1 MHELSLFGPVHLT
14 GSDGRPVLSVLKQ
27 PKRIA
32 LLAFLATAPSS
43 ARTREEVLDV
53 LWHDADREK
62 ARHALSQAVYY
73 VRRSLGKDVIL
84 NGGEVLSLNPD
95 AIRTDVDAFL
105 RALEEGR
112 LREALDL
119 YRGDLL
125 HGFVLDSEAEVDR
138 WLDGARERLHQRALE
153 ATDLLSR
160 QAERGADLR
169 GAISWAERGVS
180 LSPLREAPMRR
191 LLSLLMAVAEPVRAR
206 ETLERFRVGLLDALD
221 MEPSPETLAI
231 VLSPPADPAETRK
244 TPPVTTAPPAP
255 PTAVPSAP
263 ALAGPKP
270 DGLEPPISNASPRA
284 SFRLPRLWRRPAAVV
299 GVLSLLGVGAYGIS
313 RATQPL
319 PADAMT
325 TSRQR
330 VGVFPFSYGGRPDL
344 AYLAEGLPEL
354 LSISAS
360 GLAEVTTVD
369 PRVLSRGLA
378 SEGGPAGVEEARRI
392 ARKYGADHYVI
403 GSVLE
408 AGGQIQVSAE
418 FHDTEGNRVVTVSER
433 AQQEIDL
440 FQLVDDLVRRLVASE
455 AFPNSSQLERAAAL
469 TTSSLPAFRD
479 FLQGERMFRAG
490 LFHDAT
496 HAFDAATREDSTF
509 ALAFY
514 RGAVASLWSHEAD
527 FDAARAKLAK
537 ARAYRSRVSELEGLL
552 FDALNEF
559 LEGHLFGAEVLYE
572 SVLAR
577 QPENLEALFQLGETR
592 FHYGGLRGQA
602 VAESEEQWRRILAI
616 DPDDRAALIHL
627 SAVAAREGDPG
638 LDTLEAHLTTL
649 GADSVAVPQIR
660 ALRVFAS
667 GSEREKA
674 AFVAGMRRLPMEA
687 VTSTASYVARYLR
700 DIAAADRIVR
710 VLTAETRPAADR
722 VEGYSVLAY
731 LELARGR
738 TAAAE
743 RALSAVGALD
753 PASADLHRLVLST
766 LPNVALKPRSGGT
779 LLEVPLGVS
788 SGPHRATPANFD
800 GSIRSG
806 LVVYGRALA
815 YAKAGG
821 EDGALLAAS
830 RTLLED
836 ASPEARSFLEVL
848 HTPSAPRDGCS
859 VRRMPQPATNS
870 PRRLPGWS
878 GGTRT
883 FASPGCAASRASG
896 SCSRGWSSGRAA
908 RNVRRTS
915 SGRWWR
921 IPPPR
926 CPTSGRASSA
936 SPRSGSRRATPRPR
950 RPPTRPSSTSGPA
963 RTTRRFRWSPNSGVG
978 WRRCSL
984 PEPPVRQPPRRRT
997 LAPPIERRPVLRAP
1011 RSRWSPRTHVVGRKG
1026 RNTKQDA
1033 PGSPCA
1039 TGTPEGACTPGVGLE
1054 PTTL

>member
-1 MHELSLFGPVHLT
+1 M
-14 GSDGRPVLSVLKQ
+14 
-27 PKRIA
+27 
-32 LLAFLATAPSS
+32 
-43 ARTREEVLDV
+43 

-62 ARHALSQAVYY
+62 ARHALSQAMYY
-73 VRRSLGKDVIL
+73 LRRSLGKDVIR
-84 NGGEVLSLNPD
+84 NGGEVLALNPHV
-95 AIRTDVDAFL
+95 IRTDVAAFL

-112 LREALDL
+112 LGEALDL

-169 GAISWAERGVS
+169 WAISWAERGVS
-180 LSPLREAPMRR
+180 LSPFREAPMRR

-270 DGLEPPISNASPRA
+270 DGLEPRISSVAS
-284 SFRLPRLWRRPAAVV
+284 RLLPAPPPLAQARGGGGRSVV
-299 GVLSLLGVGAYGIS
+299 LGVGAYGIS

-848 HTPSAPRDGCS
+848 AHALG
-859 VRRMPQPATNS
+859 AE
-870 PRRLPGWS
+870 RRLQ
-878 GGTRT
+878 RQED
-883 FASPGCAASRASG
+883 A
-896 SCSRGWSSGRAA
+896 AA
-908 RNVRRTS
+908 RDELAPALAGVERWYENIRESWVRCLARERFVLAGLELRQ
-915 SGRWWR
+915 GRPQRAEDLLRSLVENSTAEMPYLGPSLIR
-921 IPPPR
+921 IAEIREQAGDTAAAAAAYASVLDLWAGADDAFIPVVSELR
-926 CPTSGRASSA
+926 GRLAA
-936 SPRSGSRRATPRPR
+936 LQFAGAA
-950 RPPTRPSSTSGPA
+950 RPPTPAAASSG
-963 RTTRRFRWSPNSGVG
+963 
-978 WRRCSL
+978 
-984 PEPPVRQPPRRRT
+984 
-997 LAPPIERRPVLRAP
+997 
-1011 RSRWSPRTHVVGRKG
+1011 
-1026 RNTKQDA
+1026 
-1033 PGSPCA
+1033 A
-1039 TGTPEGACTPGVGLE
+1039 TY
-1054 PTTL
+1054 